1 MLLGEGLIGAIVAI
15 LVVITVMRSVR
26 IVPQARARNVERLG
40 RYRKTLEPG
49 LNFVIPMI
57 DRVKPMID
65 LREQVVSFAGAPVIT
80 EDNLVVLI
88 DTVLFFQVTDP
99 RAADYEIVN
108 YIQAIEQI
116 TATMLRSVIGSMDL
130 EQTLTSR
137 DKINA
142 LLRGVLDD
150 ASGKWGI
157 RVTRVEIKAIDPPK
171 SVKDAME
178 KQMRAEREKRAAILT
193 AEGVRQSK
201 ILTAEGE
208 KQSAILTA
216 EGVKQAKILTA
227 EGEAQAI
234 GAVFQAVHDND
245 PDPKLLAYQYL
256 QTLPQIAQG
265 SGSTFW
271 VIPSEITS
279 ALRSV
284 ANAFGVGDEAPAAGT
299 EPATKGRTRREPP
312 AVSAGSAAAGDTPA
326 LDPAPLS
333 GGTASGDTLV
343 PNGNAASD
351 AEVSAASG
359 DRRRAERHAR
369 RRRPRDQ
376 LRRSAGVH
384 RSGRPR
390 SGGSGGDPGQRPAL
404 GQRQRRDRLG
414 RYLRSS
420 TSALPM
426 SAAMTMT
433 ASSRTGK
440 NRSWRRPS
448 CSLTAACAADPAELS
463 ACAVGAAVAT
473 PGAVSVAVRWADSA
487 VEVVVVS
494 AGPGQDAR
502 AIAGSSARGAGAGCC
517 RSAEAEA
524 EVTGLAQ
531 KSVRSGDIRPRPD
544 AAVSAR

>member
-1 MLLGEGLIGAIVAI
+1 M

-49 LNFVIPMI
+49 LNFVLPMI

-65 LREQVVSFAGAPVIT
+65 LREQVVSFNGAPVIT

-157 RVTRVEIKAIDPPK
+157 RVTRVELKAIDPPK

-216 EGVKQAKILTA
+216 EGVRQAKILTA

-234 GAVFQAVHDND
+234 EAVFQAVHEND

-256 QTLPQIAQG
+256 QTLPQLAQG
-265 SGSTFW
+265 AGNTFW
-271 VIPSEITS
+271 VIPSEVTT

-284 ANAFGVGDEAPAAGT
+284 ASAFGGGETPPGPAAV
-299 EPATKGRTRREPP
+299 PAPRDSAPRDSAPRDSAARETSRREPP
-312 AVSAGSAAAGDTPA
+312 AVQAGDTAAAVP
-326 LDPAPLS
+326 
-333 GGTASGDTLV
+333 ASGE
-343 PNGNAASD
+343 PAALEPPRLARPPRPRLRPVGADALSAMLAAAIPGTSFVD
-351 AEVSAASG
+351 PLGPADLPRPEAEVPGAPQDTDAPSANGTETGSQG
-359 DRRRAERHAR
+359 LTLGGRRASLQYQDERAADERGNDDDHQEADR
-369 RRRPRDQ
+369 EVPVRA
-376 LRRSAGVH
+376 AGVG
-384 RSGRPR
+384 RLTGRP
-390 SGGSGGDPGQRPAL
+390 
-404 GQRQRRDRLG
+404 
-414 RYLRSS
+414 LR
-420 TSALPM
+420 
-426 SAAMTMT
+426 
-433 ASSRTGK
+433 
-440 NRSWRRPS
+440 
-448 CSLTAACAADPAELS
+448 LTAAPSLNS
-463 ACAVGAAVAT
+463 
-473 PGAVSVAVRWADSA
+473 P
-487 VEVVVVS
+487 
-494 AGPGQDAR
+494 P
-502 AIAGSSARGAGAGCC
+502 
-517 RSAEAEA
+517 
-524 EVTGLAQ
+524 
-531 KSVRSGDIRPRPD
+531 PRPWPGP
-544 AAVSAR
+544 AARFPRPGERLFPRWRARTPA

>member
-1 MLLGEGLIGAIVAI
+1 MLVAELVIAAIVAI
-15 LVVITVMRSVR
+15 LVVMTVMRSVR

-49 LNFVIPMI
+49 MNFVIPMI

-157 RVTRVEIKAIDPPK
+157 RVTRVELKAIDPPK

-178 KQMRAEREKRAAILT
+178 KQMRAEREKRAAVLT

-216 EGVKQAKILTA
+216 EGVRQAKILTA
-227 EGEAQAI
+227 QGEAQAI
-234 GAVFQAVHDND
+234 SQVFQAVHDND

-256 QTLPQIAQG
+256 QTLPQLAQG
-265 SGSTFW
+265 AGNTFW
-271 VIPSEITS
+271 VIPSEVTS
-279 ALRSV
+279 ALRSISS
-284 ANAFGVGDEAPAAGT
+284 AFGGSAGRVRREPSAPAAGLT
-299 EPATKGRTRREPP
+299 P
-312 AVSAGSAAAGDTPA
+312 AVDQTPGGVAPELSLAPNGAAADSSTAPSSAVVSADGTGGIPDLPDTVSAMLAAAIPGASFVDPLSSADLSAAETDTP
-326 LDPAPLS
+326 
-333 GGTASGDTLV
+333 
-343 PNGNAASD
+343 
-351 AEVSAASG
+351 E
-359 DRRRAERHAR
+359 
-369 RRRPRDQ
+369 
-376 LRRSAGVH
+376 
-384 RSGRPR
+384 
-390 SGGSGGDPGQRPAL
+390 
-404 GQRQRRDRLG
+404 
-414 RYLRSS
+414 
-420 TSALPM
+420 
-426 SAAMTMT
+426 
-433 ASSRTGK
+433 
-440 NRSWRRPS
+440 
-448 CSLTAACAADPAELS
+448 ADPAVNGTE
-463 ACAVGAAVAT
+463 AA
-473 PGAVSVAVRWADSA
+473 G
-487 VEVVVVS
+487 
-494 AGPGQDAR
+494 
-502 AIAGSSARGAGAGCC
+502 
-517 RSAEAEA
+517 
-524 EVTGLAQ
+524 
-531 KSVRSGDIRPRPD
+531 
-544 AAVSAR
+544 